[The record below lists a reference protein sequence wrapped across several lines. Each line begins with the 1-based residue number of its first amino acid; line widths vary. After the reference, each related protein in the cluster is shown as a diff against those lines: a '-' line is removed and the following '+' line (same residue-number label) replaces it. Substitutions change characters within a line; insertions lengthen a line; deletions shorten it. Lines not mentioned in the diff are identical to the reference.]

1 MQNYVFLILLTIWM
15 LKYSDKW
22 LWKKGS
28 SCTVYIVYL
37 VYILSKLILK
47 IVDFTFLMI
56 WSVLKILIRAY

>member
-1 MQNYVFLILLTIWM
+1 MQNYVFLILLTTWM
-15 LKYSDKW
+15 LKYSDKR
-22 LWKKGS
+22 LWKKCS

-47 IVDFTFLMI
+47 IVDFTLLMI